1 MASQVL
7 SGTGNVTYTNNTGQ
21 NVRVIVN
28 YCSVSGG
35 SQSSFLVSW
44 GGGASASAQAFAFGR
59 SLATAY
65 VSVTGTAGA
74 VSTQNILPVGNGSA
88 ALPTEIMLSSGQTF
102 SITTSNS
109 SYPVSSYNIVVIP
122 EAG

>member
-28 YCSVSGG
+28 YCSLSTPSV
-35 SQSSFLVSW
+35 SSFLVSW
-44 GGGASASAQAFAFGR
+44 GSGASATAQAYAFGR
-59 SLATAY
+59 SLATGF
-65 VSVTGTAGA
+65 VSLTGTAGA
-74 VSTQNILPVGNGSA
+74 VSTQNILPAGNGSS

-102 SITTSNS
+102 SITTTNS
-109 SYPVSSYNIVVIP
+109 SYPIASYNIVIIP